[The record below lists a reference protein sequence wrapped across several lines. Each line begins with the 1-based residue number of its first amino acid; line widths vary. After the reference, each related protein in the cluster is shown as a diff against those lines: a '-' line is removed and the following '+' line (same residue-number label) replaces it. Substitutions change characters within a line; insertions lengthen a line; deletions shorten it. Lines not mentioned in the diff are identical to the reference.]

1 MKNLETKNLPSDKFS
16 ELLQEINKKEEEKN
30 KLEEEINKL
39 EEEINK
45 LEEELKKT
53 ESYSDEQLN
62 KTQEALR
69 KSEDNIREDVAM
81 TVFESVYYNQI
92 DHIKNLVKNKYF
104 DPNALFVK
112 EGRNAL
118 FYVESKEALK
128 IFVEKGTNINHV
140 DKFGSDPLDNI
151 CFRVI
156 ANSLLD
162 SDFIQTFIDNGSYF
176 YRDNPEGLNA
186 LQNLAIAGKKE
197 LLKNL
202 KLPNS
207 PEKIFADE
215 QELDYFIKFSKARA
229 IVGLAYSES
238 DFRMNTWVF
247 DILIRDRTSNIKVD
261 ESDSNLIK
269 KIIDGEP
276 INIFGGNK
284 IEVFMASWINHS
296 AYFIIES
303 DSDNNPLKL
312 SYCDGNGIP
321 FEDWLKYGEAIF
333 ELSKEK
339 IDRFENCY
347 GSSPI
352 EKLKNR
358 LKEVTSEIR
367 SYYGTDDRFFPLI
380 QDDLGLKDD
389 ENKFKNIEYKIPTKL
404 QKRGNCTL
412 KSFNIVLRAVL
423 SKIRPDLAFEIDG
436 KPAGDGYD
444 LYKEFKTTLIT
455 DAYEVLEDVYIYIKS
470 QNTKAAQDQKIATEE
485 QLIKR
490 FKPNPPSDR
499 ETLQTFIEE
508 EVKESSNSKQPEV
521 ADLFWLTS
529 FHKTCDTFLTKMESK
544 QQKRN
549 FGKNSTSKNNPSKIF
564 DFVSSSQLP
573 SLISRGKD

>member
-1 MKNLETKNLPSDKFS
+1 LGS
-16 ELLQEINKKEEEKN
+16 I
-30 KLEEEINKL
+30 
-39 EEEINK
+39 
-45 LEEELKKT
+45 T
-53 ESYSDEQLN
+53 ESYSDEQLK

-69 KSEDNIREDVAM
+69 QSEDNIREDVAM
-81 TVFESVYYNQI
+81 TVFESIYCNQI

-104 DPNALFVK
+104 DPNALFGK

-118 FYVESKEALK
+118 FYVESKEALE

-151 CFRVI
+151 CFKVI
-156 ANSLLD
+156 ANSPLD

-176 YRDNPEGLNA
+176 YRDDPEGLNV

-202 KLPNS
+202 KLPKS
-207 PEKIFADE
+207 QKKIFADE

-238 DFRMNTWVF
+238 DFGMNTWVF

-261 ESDSNLIK
+261 ESDSDLIK

-276 INIFGGNK
+276 INVFGGNK
-284 IEVFMASWINHS
+284 IEVFRALWIDHA

-312 SYCDGNGIP
+312 SYCDGGNGIP
-321 FEDWLKYGEAIF
+321 FEDWVNCYKYGEAIF

-339 IDRFENCY
+339 IDRFGNCY

-358 LKEVTSEIR
+358 LKEVTNEIHL
-367 SYYGTDDRFFPLI
+367 YYGTDDLFFSLI
-380 QDDLGLKDD
+380 QGDLGLKDD
-389 ENKFKNIEYKIPTKL
+389 ENKFKDIEYKIPTKL
-404 QKRGNCTL
+404 QNRGNCTL

-423 SKIRPDLAFEIDG
+423 SKIHPDLVFEIDG
-436 KPAGDGYD
+436 KPDGDGYY

-455 DAYEVLEDVYIYIKS
+455 DAYKDLEDVYIYMKS
-470 QNTKAAQDQKIATEE
+470 QSTKAAQDQDQKIATEE

-521 ADLFWLTS
+521 ADLFWLKS
-529 FHKTCDTFLTKMESK
+529 FHETCNTFLKKMESK
-544 QQKRN
+544 QQKRDLGEN
-549 FGKNSTSKNNPSKIF
+549 SKSENSKSENSTSKNNPSEIVGA
-564 DFVSSSQLP
+564 VSMSHLP
-573 SLISRGKD
+573 SCRSRG